1 MKKTIVALAVL
12 AASGASFAQ
21 NVSMTGTLAYSYTA
35 SSANGVEASG
45 FGNDT
50 SDVYLDASEDLGGG
64 MKIAAAFGVSGLV
77 RAGAVTGTD
86 STLTLTTG
94 AGTFK
99 TGLTKGGDYLSGG
112 ISGLGGYG
120 LDGRIFGA
128 RSVKDFVSFTL
139 PSMSGL
145 TLGLT
150 FSEASTTNGTG
161 AGVSGASATVGQ
173 PTTSI
178 SATYAAGALASNL
191 NYVSYANRTAATETS
206 LTSVTRGAL
215 SYDLGAVKLGVGASV
230 ALGNGASNNTL
241 TDSIFSLAAPVGPLT
256 VVGQFGQRT
265 AANYATS
272 AYNAT
277 ITGAIVKAT
286 YPLSKRTYMTA
297 TYGQWT
303 AATASTDPTPQAN
316 KSSMTE
322 FVLGHSF

>member
-21 NVSMTGTLAYSYTA
+21 NVSMTGTLAYGYQALST
-35 SSANGVEASG
+35 NGVEASG

-64 MKIAAAFGVSGLV
+64 MKIAAAFGVTGLV
-77 RAGAVTGTD
+77 KGGAVAGTD

-120 LDGRIFGA
+120 LDGRIYTA

-150 FSEASTTNGTG
+150 FTEGSAANGTA
-161 AGVSGASATVGQ
+161 AGVSGVAATVGQ

-191 NYVSYANRTAATETS
+191 NYVSYANRTAASEAS
-206 LTSVTRGAL
+206 VTSVTRGAL
-215 SYDLGAVKLGVGASV
+215 SYDLGVVKLGVGASV
-230 ALGNGASNNTL
+230 VLANGTNNNTT

-265 AANYATS
+265 TANSTTTAW
-272 AYNAT
+272 NAT

-303 AATASTDPTPQAN
+303 GATSTTDPTPHAN